1 MSISLATRDAVRQ
14 ASNHAGDASGSADR
28 ARWAVDHGDLEMAEE
43 ALSWAVDQAE
53 KALRHARKAWD
64 AVKLEGGAT

>member
-1 MSISLATRDAVRQ
+1 MSISIAIKEAVRET
-14 ASNHAGDASGSADR
+14 ANHAGDASGSADR

-43 ALSWAVDQAE
+43 ALSWTVDQAE

-64 AVKLEGGAT
+64 VVKLEGGAA